1 MPTVVRDSGAEFK
14 SFPGSILKAKTP
26 KKRDKSFKKDQTSV
40 RKNSLGR
47 QRDRVQVFSRFHS
60 SKSSIFETNNSNEE
74 IKASGRRKQQ
84 SGRIAQAAT

>member
-26 KKRDKSFKKDQTSV
+26 KKKRQKLQERPNFCQEEQL
-40 RKNSLGR
+40 RLLEISLGR

-74 IKASGRRKQQ
+74 R
-84 SGRIAQAAT
+84 